1 MKDHAQSILQF
12 SSHPLEPIV
21 ALEIK
26 KMYQAKL
33 SVASLNLST
42 PYIKEL
48 QTSTLVSANENWDID
63 WYNNYE

>member
-1 MKDHAQSILQF
+1 MKDHAQFILQF
-12 SSHPLEPIV
+12 SGHPLEPIV

-33 SVASLNLST
+33 SVASLNLSSH
-42 PYIKEL
+42 IKKV
-48 QTSTLVSANENWDID
+48 QTSALVNANENWDVD